1 MPKMKSNRAA
11 SKRFHRTGGGKIR
24 RGHSFKSHILTKKS
38 RDRKRKLAK
47 PTLISKVDEKRVGRM
62 IQQ

>member
-11 SKRFHRTGGGKIR
+11 AKRFRKTGSGKVR
-24 RGHSFKSHILTKKS
+24 KNHSYKSHILTKKS
-38 RDRKRKLAK
+38 SKRKRKLRKAG
-47 PTLISKVDEKRVGRM
+47 LISGPDIKRVARM